1 MKLHLQSTI
10 FGQLVRMVS
19 RNRKLRYPDEID
31 PSLWKVA
38 LQRDPSQE
46 PHQSQQSCERQHPD
60 GQTDESEKGMKT
72 YGAQSG
78 DIERSGQL
86 ISPTA
91 NPSDVVVVG
100 WYGPDDSEASDFAAS
115 NVTYCFV
122 PMTNLLECWTEPPE
136 LA

>member
-1 MKLHLQSTI
+1 MDLHLQSTI
-10 FGQLVRMVS
+10 FGQIVRIVS
-19 RNRKLRYPDEID
+19 RNGKLKYPDEID
-31 PSLWKVA
+31 PSLWKGA
-38 LQRDPSQE
+38 LQGDPSQE

-60 GQTDESEKGMKT
+60 GQTDGPEKGMQT

-100 WYGPDDSEASDFAAS
+100 WYGPDDPEASDFTAS

-122 PMTNLLECWTEPPE
+122 PMTNSLECRTESTE